1 MATVKKPKAIHYKNV
16 VISGG
21 ANLQALLL
29 NAIGPKGTVSKPSQR
44 QQKANEE
51 DTVVIF
57 VNKVNEYNGMTIGQ
71 LVYLE
76 TGKHQQYITVD
87 DDADYYSIDAMSSEL
102 IPEADAATAAI
113 ADDAP
118 EQSRIKKRKE
128 FVESIL
134 YFGVVDNH
142 IVIIQSAALSSR
154 QLEAHLAWLLG
165 TCTNYLGKSA
175 NLVLQDKPA
184 ESVFRKM
191 EQTPAKSISVGA
203 PLTTDVYPSTSTPSS
218 SAPAIDVEPG
228 LHANKVRFQPA
239 GPAASLIRAIAP
251 GLFEKL
257 NLEESLDEANIHV
270 SLEITYNRKTTKTGQ
285 SVIDQIATSL
295 RHSPASDVVINL
307 QGGGKITGDELKLS
321 GNIRLEFL
329 ASGLIN
335 EAVLFHEMHKWLYTK
350 IDSSEIDATSSGE

>member
-1 MATVKKPKAIHYKNV
+1 MATVKKPKTIHYKNV

-21 ANLQALLL
+21 ASLQTLLR
-29 NAIGPKGTVSKPSQR
+29 NAIGPDGTVNKPIQR

-57 VNKVNEYNGMTIGQ
+57 VNKTNEYNGMTIGQ

-76 TGKHQQYITVD
+76 KGKHQQYITVD
-87 DDADYYSIDAMSSEL
+87 DEADYYSIDAMSSDL
-102 IPEADAATAAI
+102 IPEVADE
-113 ADDAP
+113 ADEAS

-128 FVESIL
+128 FIESIL
-134 YFGVVDNH
+134 YFGVIDNH

-154 QLEAHLAWLLG
+154 QLEAHLSWLLG
-165 TCTNYLGKSA
+165 TCTSYLDKNAS
-175 NLVLQDKPA
+175 LVLQDKPA
-184 ESVFRKM
+184 ESVFKKM
-191 EQTPAKSISVGA
+191 EMTPAKSIHVGA
-203 PLTTDVYPSTSTPSS
+203 PLTTDVSPEQAHSSNIPAVATNDTP
-218 SAPAIDVEPG
+218 AA
-228 LHANKVRFQPA
+228 HASKVRFQPA

-257 NLEESLDEANIHV
+257 ELEESLDEANIHV

-295 RHSPASDVVINL
+295 RHSPASDVVISL
-307 QGGGKITGDELKLS
+307 QGGGKITGNELKLS
-321 GNIRLEFL
+321 GSIRLEFL
-329 ASGLIN
+329 GSGLIN

-350 IDSSEIDATSSGE
+350 IESSEIDATSSGE